1 MLEVIFLGVGEAFD
15 EVLSNTS
22 ILIRY
27 EGGDIPASFLLDCG
41 FTAPP
46 PFWREE
52 SDANRLDGIWISHFH
67 ADHGFGIPALLV
79 RFWEQGRDKEL
90 IFLGQKGIE
99 SFTRK
104 CLDLAYPGFYDRIT
118 FPLRFI
124 ELAPGRTTELLGVSF
139 RVAETAHSQPTLAL
153 RIDAAGN
160 SIYYSGDGKPTP
172 ESMALARESE
182 LIIHEAFHMGTE
194 IPGHGTISG
203 SIDMAKRCNALLLAL
218 VHIQREV
225 RKQAKDR
232 IDELKEMSRPVNLII
247 PEPGFRL
254 TI

>member
-15 EVLSNTS
+15 EALSNTS

-27 EGGDIPASFLLDCG
+27 EGGDVHASFLLDCG

-46 PFWREE
+46 PFWSEE
-52 SDANRLDGIWISHFH
+52 SDVNRLDGIWISHFH

-104 CLDLAYPGFYDRIT
+104 CLDLAYPGFYERLT
-118 FPLRFI
+118 FPLSFM
-124 ELAPGRTTELLGVSF
+124 ELAPGKKKEILGLSF
-139 RVAETAHSQPTLAL
+139 RAAETAHSQPALAL
-153 RIDAAGN
+153 RIDVAGK

-182 LIIHEAFHMGTE
+182 LIIHEAFHMKTE
-194 IPGHGTISG
+194 IPGHGTITG

-225 RKQAKDR
+225 RRQAKNR
-232 IDELKEMSRPVNLII
+232 IDELKEMSGPVNLII
-247 PEPGFRL
+247 PEPGYRL
-254 TI
+254 TM

>member
-15 EVLSNTS
+15 EALSNTS

-46 PFWREE
+46 PFWSEE
-52 SDANRLDGIWISHFH
+52 SNVNRLDGIYISHFH

-104 CLDLAYPGFYDRIT
+104 CLDLAYPGFYERFT
-118 FPLRFI
+118 FPLSFV
-124 ELAPGRTTELLGVSF
+124 ELAPGRKTEILGVSF
-139 RVAETAHSQPTLAL
+139 RVAETAHSQPALAL
-153 RIDAAGN
+153 RIDVAGK

-182 LIIHEAFHMGTE
+182 LIIHEAFHMETE
-194 IPGHGTISG
+194 IPGHGTITG

-232 IDELKEMSRPVNLII
+232 IDELKEMSNPVNLII
-247 PEPGFRL
+247 PEPGYRL